1 MTIHKENQKQY
12 FYRGYSQTAG
22 RQGDLYVLR
31 QEKRW
36 HINAGVCASGHN
48 PGFGA
53 WCDVLDDSG
62 EMADFALFLQKVT
75 DIQKFMTTE
84 FHADA
89 ETCLR
94 VFLEIWQYIHQTGR

>member
-1 MTIHKENQKQY
+1 MIHKEDQKQY

-31 QEKRW
+31 QENRW
-36 HINAGVCASGHN
+36 HINAGVDSCGHD

-53 WCDVLDDSG
+53 CCDVMDGSD
-62 EMADFALFLQKVT
+62 EMADFELFLQKVT
-75 DIQKFMTTE
+75 AVQKFMTAE

-89 ETCLR
+89 EACRQL
-94 VFLEIWQYIHQTGR
+94 FLEIWQYIHRTGR